1 MLNVAKMGEKGDSF
15 IHLLFEEVKLWFV
28 IHKYLIVYLET
39 VLVDYAELNSGNGT
53 VLNAVLEM
61 VVSRFLFKTL
71 DITTM
76 ILHLGGFHI

>member
-39 VLVDYAELNSGNGT
+39 VLVDYAEWGSSLVG
-53 VLNAVLEM
+53 
-61 VVSRFLFKTL
+61 
-71 DITTM
+71 
-76 ILHLGGFHI
+76 